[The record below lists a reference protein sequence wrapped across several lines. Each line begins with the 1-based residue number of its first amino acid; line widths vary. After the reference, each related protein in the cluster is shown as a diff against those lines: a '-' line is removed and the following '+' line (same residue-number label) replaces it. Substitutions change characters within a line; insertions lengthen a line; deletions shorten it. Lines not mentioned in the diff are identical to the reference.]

1 MKNTYKWFGL
11 MMVSVVGWTIALF
24 AVPVHLV
31 YRAVSKK
38 YDLSYYFRQIAVGN
52 DVMVGSMVYGSRH
65 TVSAITG
72 YRAYNGDRWHMVQE
86 RVIDFFFGKRHCF
99 NEAVD
104 EKLIEVPDTRYYQT
118 T

>member
-1 MKNTYKWFGL
+1 MDAIKWAFISS
-11 MMVSVVGWTIALF
+11 VSVVLFVLALT
-24 AVPVHLV
+24 AVPFHVV
-31 YRAVSKK
+31 YRTVSKK

-86 RVIDFFFGKRHCF
+86 RVIDFFVGKRHCF